1 VVNGDGSSTGHRI
14 KRGGG
19 ALVAK
24 MNVGGMKRPLTPFI
38 VPGRWWR
45 GGEAVAGGSVVR
57 LEDPDHYR
65 EEKQWGERCFI
76 SGQC

>member
-1 VVNGDGSSTGHRI
+1 
-14 KRGGG
+14 
-19 ALVAK
+19 

-38 VPGRWWR
+38 VPRRWWR